1 MCPPEVVRWSTVT
14 HKKKTKNRLSKFFFI
29 FLYLFTFG
37 VILQKMFA
45 NNLKLS
51 AAENHHRLMLSVGK
65 KKKNKTNK

>member
-14 HKKKTKNRLSKFFFI
+14 HTDKKKKQKIDSQNFFFI

-65 KKKNKTNK
+65 KKKK